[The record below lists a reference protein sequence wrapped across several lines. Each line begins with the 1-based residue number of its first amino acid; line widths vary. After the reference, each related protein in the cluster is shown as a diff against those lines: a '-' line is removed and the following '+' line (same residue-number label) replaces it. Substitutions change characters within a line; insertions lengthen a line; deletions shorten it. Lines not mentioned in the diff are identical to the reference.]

1 MATREE
7 LPTLPVKGSPARH
20 LCRVGTSYG
29 LSLGLV
35 AGTTLLLKAF
45 EQVLGPEKLTVLFLV
60 PVLISALRF
69 GQGPA
74 FFASAL
80 SVASSA
86 MFIYEPLFSL
96 RVADEHHL
104 THLAVFLITA
114 IVVGG
119 IAHDA
124 RRNAMELADR
134 QREAEGLYRFSRRLA
149 SASAPAA
156 IYAAMREHLAAEL
169 GGRLLFVVPQVSWS
183 SPLGSP
189 DEFSLPAA
197 VESAVGSALA
207 GQGATRY
214 VEIPD
219 ADDNLVWVARMLHP
233 TKPQLGIIVI
243 CTDRRN
249 DDRTE
254 LRRRVDL
261 VLSNAVSSLERL
273 DVERALEEARLRA
286 GSETLR
292 EALIGSVTHD
302 LRTPLATIIGA
313 ASILGKA
320 STIKSEEQFSD
331 LARLI
336 NTAAGQLDL
345 KISNLIDATR
355 ISSDGIKPEFAWV
368 DPTDVV
374 NVALQESAVP
384 LAAHQVVRDV
394 PLEPPLI
401 ETDPVLLKEV
411 LKQLLDNAAKYSPPE
426 STIRVG
432 ISVERSTLV
441 ITVEDAGDGMSTT
454 DLTHA
459 FQRFYRGSSQIG
471 RRAGS
476 GLGLWI
482 SQSFAV
488 ACRATI
494 AVESHGPGTGT
505 QVSVTIPLS
514 HPDRLLA
521 SGGVDE

>member
-7 LPTLPVKGSPARH
+7 LYTLVKSSPTRLLR
-20 LCRVGTSYG
+20 RVAAAYG

-35 AGTTLLLKAF
+35 AVTTLLLKAF
-45 EQVLGPEKLTVLFLV
+45 ERILGPENLTVFFLV
-60 PVLISALRF
+60 PILVCALRF

-74 FFASAL
+74 FFASVL

-124 RRNAMELADR
+124 RRNATELANR
-134 QREAEGLYRFSRRLA
+134 QRETEGLYRFSRRLA
-149 SASAPAA
+149 SASSPAA
-156 IYAAMREHLAAEL
+156 IYAAIREHLAAEL
-169 GGRLLFVVPQVSWS
+169 GERLLLVAPQIAGS
-183 SPLGSP
+183 SPIGAP
-189 DEFSLPAA
+189 EEFSLPAA
-197 VESAVGSALA
+197 VESALDLA
-207 GQGATRY
+207 QSGKGESQY
-214 VEIPD
+214 VEVAD
-219 ADDNLVWVARMLHP
+219 ASDSMVWVINSLHP
-233 TKPQLGIIVI
+233 SKPELGFIVI
-243 CTDRRN
+243 CTDGRQN
-249 DDRTE
+249 DRTE
-254 LRRRVDL
+254 LRRRVDI

-273 DVERALEEARLRA
+273 DVEKALEEARMRA
-286 GSETLR
+286 SSETLR

-302 LRTPLATIIGA
+302 LRTPLATIIGS
-313 ASILGKA
+313 ASILGTA
-320 STIKSEEQFSD
+320 LTTKSDEQLSG

-374 NVALQESAVP
+374 NAALQESAVL
-384 LAAHQVVRDV
+384 LAAHEIVRDV

-401 ETDPVLLKEV
+401 ETDPVLLKEIMR
-411 LKQLLDNAAKYSPPE
+411 QILDNAAKYSPSG
-426 STIRVG
+426 STIRV
-432 ISVERSTLV
+432 SVAVERSTLV
-441 ITVEDAGDGMSTT
+441 IAVKDAGDGMSANE
-454 DLTHA
+454 LAHA
-459 FQRFYRGSSQIG
+459 FQRFYRGSSQTG

-482 SQSFAV
+482 SQSFAA
-488 ACRATI
+488 ACRAKI
-494 AVESHGPGTGT
+494 AVESQGPGTGT

-521 SGGVDE
+521 SGGIDE